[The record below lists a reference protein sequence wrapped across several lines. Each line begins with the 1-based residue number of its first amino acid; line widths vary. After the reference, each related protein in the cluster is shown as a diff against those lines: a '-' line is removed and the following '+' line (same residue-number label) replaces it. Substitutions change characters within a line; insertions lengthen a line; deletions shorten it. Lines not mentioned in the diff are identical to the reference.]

1 MGIGASL
8 GTSAWDFAIA
18 VLLARGTGCWRG
30 IAALGHRSLGQG
42 LLGSW
47 GLGGQALHGWALQG
61 WALQGGRAGAA
72 TAFPARARQG
82 GYSFLAK

>member
-1 MGIGASL
+1 MGIGATL
-8 GTSAWDFAIA
+8 GTSAWNSAIA

-47 GLGGQALHGWALQG
+47 GLGADGLVQQFPPDDPARQA
-61 WALQGGRAGAA
+61 AGA

-82 GYSFLAK
+82 GYIYVAE